1 MSTLAATE
9 PLTWFTLRRDRVRI
23 VVWIA
28 AIVIGMYLSAAST
41 KGLFPTQA
49 DLDAAKA
56 VSIDNPAAIA
66 FNGPPIALDTMG
78 GQIAFQI
85 GAFGLTLVGLMA
97 VLMTGRLTRGE
108 EDSGRLELIRSMPV
122 GQHGPMA
129 STVAVVSAM
138 SVLVGVLMAVSMLVL
153 DLPVM
158 GSLVFGA
165 SFTSLGLVFVGI
177 TLVTAQITENPRVVA
192 GLAGAVLGAS
202 YVVRAV
208 GDIGGGTL
216 SWLSPIGI
224 AQKSEPYAGDRWWP
238 LLLNVALAAL
248 LVWGAAELASRRD
261 FGGGL
266 VPPRSGRATAAES
279 LGTPEGFAV
288 RLQRGVVFW
297 WAVSVL
303 SLGIAYGS
311 VANSIESFIE
321 DNPSLADVLARA
333 GGASIVDSYLA
344 TTMLVLALVAI
355 PCAVQVALRLRS
367 EETAQRAEAVIA
379 AGTPRSHWA
388 GSHILVALVGG
399 VVVLAA
405 GGLGTGIT
413 YALIAGDAGQV
424 PRLLGAA
431 LAFAPAVWVV
441 AAVAVALF
449 GLIPRW
455 STLAW
460 ALVAWCYVIGFLG
473 VLLDLPQW
481 LRDLSPLE
489 HTPAVPAQP
498 FEVVPLVVLTLS
510 ATTLIV
516 LGLAG
521 FNRRDIGVA

>member
-1 MSTLAATE
+1 MSTIAATE

-97 VLMTGRLTRGE
+97 LLMTGRLTRGE

-122 GQHGPMA
+122 GRHGPMA
-129 STVAVVSAM
+129 STVVVVSAM
-138 SVLVGVLMAVSMLVL
+138 SVVVGVLVALSMLVL

-177 TLVTAQITENPRVVA
+177 TLVDSTDHREPACGGGPR
-192 GLAGAVLGAS
+192 GRGARC
-202 YVVRAV
+202 VVRRPCGGRHRRRRPVLAV
-208 GDIGGGTL
+208 
-216 SWLSPIGI
+216 
-224 AQKSEPYAGDRWWP
+224 ADRHRTE
-238 LLLNVALAAL
+238 V
-248 LVWGAAELASRRD
+248 ASRT
-261 FGGGL
+261 
-266 VPPRSGRATAAES
+266 RATAGGRCSSTSHWRRSSPGRRPSSRRGATSVAGWCRLALAVRPRPNPSAHQKE
-279 LGTPEGFAV
+279 FAV

-297 WAVSVL
+297 WAIAVL
-303 SLGIAYGS
+303 ALGIAYGS

-321 DNPSLADVLARA
+321 DNQSLADVLARA

-355 PCAVQVALRLRS
+355 ACAVQVALRLRS
-367 EETAQRAEAVIA
+367 EETAQRAEAMIA
-379 AGTPRSHWA
+379 AGTPRSQL
-388 GSHILVALVGG
+388 GGQSHPGRVGRR
-399 VVVLAA
+399 ARRA
-405 GGLGTGIT
+405 RRRGTGHR
-413 YALIAGDAGQV
+413 DH
-424 PRLLGAA
+424 
-431 LAFAPAVWVV
+431 
-441 AAVAVALF
+441 
-449 GLIPRW
+449 
-455 STLAW
+455 
-460 ALVAWCYVIGFLG
+460 
-473 VLLDLPQW
+473 
-481 LRDLSPLE
+481 LR
-489 HTPAVPAQP
+489 A
-498 FEVVPLVVLTLS
+498 
-510 ATTLIV
+510 
-516 LGLAG
+516 
-521 FNRRDIGVA
+521 RRG